1 MTGDRGAE
9 PGSVRTPNGNLNTGV
24 ACSAGVNNY
33 RPGGKGDS
41 ARDRAAAGQALP
53 ERPAA
58 VRAGA
63 WCGRAVN
70 NLETAT
76 RH

>member
-9 PGSVRTPNGNLNTGV
+9 PGSVRTPNGNLNVGV
-24 ACSAGVNNY
+24 AYSAGVNNY
-33 RPGGKGDS
+33 RPGGKGGF
-41 ARDRAAAGQALP
+41 ARDRAAAEQALP
-53 ERPAA
+53 ELSAG

-63 WCGRAVN
+63 WCGGAVQ

-76 RH
+76 KP